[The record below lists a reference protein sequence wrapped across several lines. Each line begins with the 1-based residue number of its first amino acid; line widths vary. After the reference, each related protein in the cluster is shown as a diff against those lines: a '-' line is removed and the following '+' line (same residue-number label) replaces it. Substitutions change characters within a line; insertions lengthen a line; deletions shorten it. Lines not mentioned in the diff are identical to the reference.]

1 MDKMMRKA
9 RLQYWVDAHRNA
21 QSVGLANSNG
31 FRNRAFRSRCSTT
44 GNRHA
49 GDLILRRVH
58 YFTPYRLLTKEK
70 ILAFLLPVHYNA

>member
-58 YFTPYRLLTKEK
+58 YFTPCYSSAIEK
-70 ILAFLLPVHYNA
+70 AGQTGRGMVN